1 MKEKEIMK
9 LNSEEIDEELFRELS
24 CSWEKKDLIN
34 QIIDNMNIDDKRN
47 WILEYFEGNDE
58 EDEEDEE
65 EEEEQLLLLI
75 SKFGVIK
82 MEQDKIN
89 QSIGELLCKA
99 KYKFIPSGLV
109 GEICREFVEEYEKEE
124 KD

>member
-65 EEEEQLLLLI
+65 EEEE
-75 SKFGVIK
+75 
-82 MEQDKIN
+82 
-89 QSIGELLCKA
+89 
-99 KYKFIPSGLV
+99 
-109 GEICREFVEEYEKEE
+109 
-124 KD
+124 